1 MIMTQNKAKKTAARQ
16 RMAETGEPYSV
27 ARRAVQAGQPGSG
40 EAGQIVVRY
49 RLARTFELEIDEDAW
64 AKADNQTRARLIA
77 EGSGQDPSHP
87 GTTLSELIA
96 HDLDE
101 RAAGVFTAAAGQGWE
116 EEYYADGAASEGISV
131 EEFKARVASGQ
142 AQGWA
147 QERADKAR
155 ERAQER
161 ADEARERAQERN
173 DEAREWAQERADRAQ
188 ERADQAQE
196 RADQAQERAD
206 QAQEQA
212 EEAQERA
219 EEARNDADEAREV
232 ADDTREGGDRTAWER
247 AERKADR
254 AQHEADRAQARAD
267 HEQERAERER
277 ERAEHEQEQADLE
290 QEQAGAGPVY
300 AYHRLPSGMPRPPRP
315 PHPPRPPR
323 LPRLPRLPR

>member
-49 RLARTFELEIDEDAW
+49 RLARTFELEVDEEAW

-77 EGSGQDPSHP
+77 EGSGQDSSHP
-87 GTTLSELIA
+87 RTTLSELIA

-101 RAAGVFTAAAGQGWE
+101 RGTGAFAAAADQRWE

-147 QERADKAR
+147 QERAD
-155 ERAQER
+155 
-161 ADEARERAQERN
+161 EARERAQERD
-173 DEAREWAQERADRAQ
+173 DEARERAQERADRAQ
-188 ERADQAQE
+188 ERADL
-196 RADQAQERAD
+196 
-206 QAQEQA
+206 AQEQA
-212 EEAQERA
+212 EEARSRA
-219 EEARNDADEAREV
+219 EEAQDLADEARDLADEAREL
-232 ADDTREGGDRTAWER
+232 ADEAREDGDRAAWER
-247 AERKADR
+247 ADRDAER
-254 AQHEADRAQARAD
+254 AQEQANRAQARAD
-267 HEQERAERER
+267 REQERAERER
-277 ERAEHEQEQADLE
+277 ERAEHEQERADLE
-290 QEQAGAGPVY
+290 QERAGAGPDY
-300 AYHRLPSGMPRPPRP
+300 AYHQPPSGMPRPPRP

-323 LPRLPRLPR
+323 PPRLPRLPRLPR